1 MLCRLAGWA
10 RYFLPLFTEAAILCT
25 VYIANSQIHGHRYT
39 SLCGRCIRQRKCS
52 LHGRKSQCC
61 VYILIFVYL
70 IIFAAVRLA
79 NSGFGHS
86 GTPSPP
92 FPPSFSPPL
101 HPSLSPGPQPLN
113 QLEGL
118 GERCKLPQWAPADKG
133 FGAYLSSVYILI
145 FVYLIT
151 FAAVRLAN
159 SGFGHSGTPSPPF
172 PPSFSPPLPPSLS
185 PGPQPLNQL
194 RGLGERCKLPQ
205 WAPADKWFGAYPSQ
219 KEQVWW
225 QQFLCIFLRINL
237 NFCTNTRL
245 LSSRYSVSL
254 RAKHSVGSRGKA
266 PGQGVSWGTKSP
278 WSWLCWWH
286 FAI

>member
-101 HPSLSPGPQPLN
+101 
-113 QLEGL
+113 
-118 GERCKLPQWAPADKG
+118 
-133 FGAYLSSVYILI
+133 Y
-145 FVYLIT
+145 
-151 FAAVRLAN
+151 
-159 SGFGHSGTPSPPF
+159 
-172 PPSFSPPLPPSLS
+172 PSLS

-245 LSSRYSVSL
+245 LTSRYRVSL